1 MVLIYSPP
9 LPLTI
14 RILLV
19 EDHEI
24 NRRLLQDYLLF
35 RGYEVFGIADGA
47 DFFTAMGEYC
57 PDLILLD
64 LKLPNLD
71 GFTILE
77 QLRTHIELPQVPV
90 IVISAYAFESDQQ
103 RALELG
109 ATHYLVKPIRL
120 DSLRQLIETTIANQ
134 GKN

>member
-24 NRRLLQDYLLF
+24 NRRLLQDYLSF

-47 DFFTAMGEYC
+47 DFFTALTEYC

-64 LKLPNLD
+64 LKLPNMD

-77 QLRTHIELPQVPV
+77 QLQTHTELPQIPV

-109 ATHYLVKPIRL
+109 ATHYLVKPIKL
-120 DSLRQLIETTIANQ
+120 DSLRQLIETTIEKQN
-134 GKN
+134 KN